1 MDEQTQTNP
10 FPPDKLFVPPPGY
23 NDISG
28 QSLGG
33 YRLVKKIAQGGMGVI
48 YEAIQVKLSRKVAL
62 KVLSEQLASR
72 PEFLQRFEREA
83 KAAAALNH
91 PNIVQVHD
99 FGEADGRHYIIMEF
113 IEGDNLSNYVT
124 KHGKIPVE
132 NALAI
137 IEQAALALK
146 AASEKSIVHRDIK
159 PSNLMV
165 TRDGRVKVADMGLA
179 KILTEDSELTMSS
192 VSIGSPH
199 FIAPEQASSSKNADH
214 RVDIYS
220 LGVTLLYLVTGKYAY
235 DGDSPI
241 SIVLAHATKPLPS
254 GAELGTD
261 LPQEIEALIRRMAAK
276 NPDQR
281 YQNYDE
287 LLADLQLVK
296 QGYLPM
302 AAPVYSEA
310 TRGRSKSILVAAV
323 AIIAV
328 AILAVAAVVVT
339 KILKQPAQSVAT
351 HSPGAASTPSTPPV
365 TASPQNQP
373 PPQQPPDNMGGQ
385 PPMAQGQM
393 PDQQG
398 QQGFGGNNNDMP
410 RFPLPMG
417 PPPQMSRANLIPDGS
432 LDTMLA
438 TADDYAKQ
446 NQTDYLG
453 IIARYQIVLQKANQL
468 IMQRIVDTAQAQ
480 VIQTR
485 LQTWQA
491 AQNSAATLAISQFT
505 TKMQQAMAN
514 AGPMAGFNAWKT
526 FPSNLRSRETDQ
538 QIIKV
543 LKQLLPPGFQ
553 PPMNGNGRG
562 PGNGQRPG
570 NGQGPRGQF
579 GPNGNNGGGPQGPP
593 PGMP

>member
-1 MDEQTQTNP
+1 MDDKTQTNP
-10 FPPDKLFVPPPGY
+10 FPPDKLFVAPPGA
-23 NDISG
+23 NDLSG
-28 QSLGG
+28 TTLGS
-33 YRLVKKIAQGGMGVI
+33 YRLVRKIAQGGMGVI

-62 KVLSEQLASR
+62 KILSDQLANRS
-72 PEFLQRFEREA
+72 EFLQRFEREA

-113 IEGDNLSNYVT
+113 IEGDNLSNYVA

-199 FIAPEQASSSKNADH
+199 FIAPEQAGSSKNADH

-254 GAELGTD
+254 GAELGTE
-261 LPQEIEALIRRMAAK
+261 LPPEIEGLIRRMAAK

-287 LLADLQLVK
+287 LIADLHRVK
-296 QGYLPM
+296 QGFLPA
-302 AAPVYSEA
+302 AAPADMDMETESHRSNMTMIAAIAVIVVAVLAA
-310 TRGRSKSILVAAV
+310 TVLITAKVLKHPARSTTVAAPISV
-323 AIIAV
+323 AV
-328 AILAVAAVVVT
+328 APPSALVEN
-339 KILKQPAQSVAT
+339 PAQQ
-351 HSPGAASTPSTPPV
+351 
-365 TASPQNQP
+365 PQ
-373 PPQQPPDNMGGQ
+373 PDDLQGQ
-385 PPMAQGQM
+385 PPMSQGQSA
-393 PDQQG
+393 G
-398 QQGFGGNNNDMP
+398 QQQPGLAGDNSEMP
-410 RFPLPMG
+410 RYPLPMG
-417 PPPQMSRANLIPDGS
+417 PPPAMPRADLIPDGS

-438 TADDYAKQ
+438 TADDYARQ
-446 NQTDYLG
+446 NSTDYLG
-453 IIARYQIVLQKANQL
+453 ITARYRMVLQKANQL
-468 IMQRIVDTAQAQ
+468 IMQRIIDAGQAQ
-480 VIQTR
+480 VIQAR
-485 LQTWQA
+485 IQTWQE
-491 AQNSAATLAISQFT
+491 AQNNAAVPVISQFT
-505 TKMQQAMAN
+505 ARMQQALAAGGPQAALN
-514 AGPMAGFNAWKT
+514 AYLVWRD
-526 FPSNLRSRETDQ
+526 FPGNLRSRDIDQ
-538 QIIKV
+538 QIIGI
-543 LKQLLPPGFQ
+543 LKQTLPPDFQ
-553 PPMNGNGRG
+553 PPMGAAGNGQGPGNGRG
-562 PGNGQRPG
+562 PFGGFPPGGNGP
-570 NGQGPRGQF
+570 GQG
-579 GPNGNNGGGPQGPP
+579 GPP
-593 PGMP
+593 MGPP

>member
-10 FPPDKLFVPPPGY
+10 FPPDKLFVLPPGY
-23 NDISG
+23 NDLSG
-28 QSLGG
+28 KTLGG
-33 YRLVKKIAQGGMGVI
+33 YRLVRKIAQGGMGVI
-48 YEAIQVKLSRKVAL
+48 YEAIQIKLSRKVAL
-62 KVLSEQLASR
+62 KVLSEQLANR
-72 PEFLQRFEREA
+72 PEFFQRFEREA
-83 KAAAALNH
+83 KAAASLNH

-113 IEGDNLSNYVT
+113 IEGDNLSNYVA

-179 KILTEDSELTMSS
+179 KILTEDSELTVSS

-199 FIAPEQASSSKNADH
+199 FIAPEQANSSKNADH

-254 GAELGTD
+254 GAELGTE
-261 LPQEIEALIRRMAAK
+261 LPQEIEALIRHMAAK
-276 NPDQR
+276 NPNQR

-296 QGYLPM
+296 QGYLPT
-302 AAPVYSEA
+302 AAPVQTEPGPKQTNKILISA
-310 TRGRSKSILVAAV
+310 IAVIVAVVLVAAGV
-323 AIIAV
+323 IAMKV
-328 AILAVAAVVVT
+328 
-339 KILKQPAQSVAT
+339 LKHPTQTIAT
-351 HSPGAASTPSTPPV
+351 ITPSPPPAA
-365 TASPQNQP
+365 TSPENQP
-373 PPQQPPDNMGGQ
+373 PPQQPDNFGGQ
-385 PPMAQGQM
+385 PPMSQGQM
-393 PDQQG
+393 PDQPG
-398 QQGFGGNNNDMP
+398 QQDLGGNNGNMP

-417 PPPQMSRANLIPDGS
+417 RPPAMPRADLIPDGS

-438 TADDYAKQ
+438 TADDHAKQ

-453 IIARYQIVLQKANQL
+453 IIARYQIVLQKANRL
-468 IMQRIVDTAQAQ
+468 IMQRIIDAAQAQ
-480 VIQTR
+480 MIQTR
-485 LQTWQA
+485 IQTWQA

-505 TKMQQAMAN
+505 TKMQQAMASG
-514 AGPMAGFNAWKT
+514 GPMAGYNAWKD
-526 FPSNLRSRETDQ
+526 FPPNLRSRETDQ

-543 LKQLLPPGFQ
+543 LKQLLPPDFQ
-553 PPMNGNGRG
+553 PPMG
-562 PGNGQRPG
+562 P
-570 NGQGPRGQF
+570 NGQGPDNGQGLF
-579 GPNGNNGGGPQGPP
+579 GGFPPGGNGPGGPPLRQP
-593 PGMP
+593 

>member
-23 NDISG
+23 NDLSG
-28 QSLGG
+28 KTLGG
-33 YRLVKKIAQGGMGVI
+33 YQLVRKLAQGGMGVI
-48 YEAIQVKLSRKVAL
+48 YEAIQIKLSRKVAL
-62 KVLSEQLASR
+62 KVLSEQLANR

-99 FGEADGRHYIIMEF
+99 FGEADGHHYIIMEF
-113 IEGDNLSNYVT
+113 IEGDNLSNYVA

-199 FIAPEQASSSKNADH
+199 FIAPEQASSSKSADH

-296 QGYLPM
+296 QGYLPV

-310 TRGRSKSILVAAV
+310 GPKQSKTVLVTAIV
-323 AIIAV
+323 AI
-328 AILAVAAVVVT
+328 AVVVLAVSGVIVT
-339 KILKQPAQSVAT
+339 KMLKHPTQTIALSPTTQPA
-351 HSPGAASTPSTPPV
+351 PTPP
-365 TASPQNQP
+365 PQTTQP
-373 PPQQPPDNMGGQ
+373 PPQQQPDNFAGQ
-385 PPMAQGQM
+385 PPMGQGQP

-398 QQGFGGNNNDMP
+398 QQDFGGNNGDMP

-417 PPPQMSRANLIPDGS
+417 PPPAMPRANLIPDGS
-432 LDTMLA
+432 VDTMLA

-446 NQTDYLG
+446 NPTDYLG
-453 IIARYQIVLQKANQL
+453 IIARYQTVLQKANQL
-468 IMQRIVDTAQAQ
+468 IMQRIIDAAQAQ

-485 LQTWQA
+485 IQTWQA
-491 AQNSAATLAISQFT
+491 AQNSAATLVISQFT

-514 AGPMAGFNAWKT
+514 GGPMAGYRAWKD
-526 FPSNLRSRETDQ
+526 FPSNLRSRDTDQ

-553 PPMNGNGRG
+553 PPAGAAGNGQGPGNGRG
-562 PGNGQRPG
+562 PL
-570 NGQGPRGQF
+570 GQF
-579 GPNGNNGGGPQGPP
+579 GPNGNGGPPGPP
-593 PGMP
+593 QGMP

>member
-23 NDISG
+23 NDLSG
-28 QSLGG
+28 KTLGG
-33 YRLVKKIAQGGMGVI
+33 YRLVRKIAQGGMGVI
-48 YEAIQVKLSRKVAL
+48 YEATQIKLSRKVAL
-62 KVLSEQLASR
+62 KVLSEQLANR
-72 PEFLQRFEREA
+72 PEFFQRFEREA
-83 KAAAALNH
+83 KAAASLNH

-113 IEGDNLSNYVT
+113 IEGDNLSDYVA

-146 AASEKSIVHRDIK
+146 AAAEKSIVHRDIK

-199 FIAPEQASSSKNADH
+199 FIAPEQASSSKTADH

-261 LPQEIEALIRRMAAK
+261 LPQEIEALIRHMAAK

-287 LLADLQLVK
+287 LLPDLQLVK
-296 QGYLPM
+296 QGYLPA
-302 AAPVYSEA
+302 AAPVHTESEPK
-310 TRGRSKSILVAAV
+310 RSNKILVAAIP
-323 AIIAV
+323 IIAV
-328 AILAVAAVVVT
+328 VILAAAAVIAT
-339 KILKQPAQSVAT
+339 KVFKHPTQSIASSSNTAQT
-351 HSPGAASTPSTPPV
+351 PTAANTPSTPPSA
-365 TASPQNQP
+365 TSPENQP
-373 PPQQPPDNMGGQ
+373 PPQQQPDNFAGRPPMSQGQ
-385 PPMAQGQM
+385 PP
-393 PDQQG
+393 DQQN
-398 QQGFGGNNNDMP
+398 QQGFGGDDSGMP

-417 PPPQMSRANLIPDGS
+417 PPPAMPSANLIPDGS

-446 NQTDYLG
+446 NPTDYMG
-453 IIARYQIVLQKANQL
+453 ILARYRIVQQKANQL
-468 IMQRIVDTAQAQ
+468 IMQRIIDAVQAQ

-485 LQTWQA
+485 IDTWVAEQNTAASQA
-491 AQNSAATLAISQFT
+491 IIQYTD
-505 TKMQQAMAN
+505 KMQQDMN
-514 AGPMAGFNAWKT
+514 AGGPMAALNAYRVWRD
-526 FPSNLRSRETDQ
+526 FPANLRSRNTDQ
-538 QIIKV
+538 QIIQV
-543 LKQLLPPGFQ
+543 LKRILPQGFE
-553 PPMNGNGRG
+553 PPMN
-562 PGNGQRPG
+562 PNGQGLG
-570 NGQGPRGQF
+570 NGQGPF
-579 GPNGNNGGGPQGPP
+579 GGFPPGGNGPGGPPMGQP
-593 PGMP
+593 

>member
-1 MDEQTQTNP
+1 MDDQTQTNP
-10 FPPDKLFVPPPGY
+10 FPPDKLFVPPPGH
-23 NDISG
+23 NDLSG
-28 QSLGG
+28 TTLGG
-33 YRLVKKIAQGGMGVI
+33 YRLVRKIAQGGMGII

-62 KVLSEQLASR
+62 KILTDQLATR

-83 KAAAALNH
+83 RASAALNH

-99 FGEADGRHYIIMEF
+99 FGEAEGRHYIIMEF
-113 IEGDNLSNYVT
+113 IEGDNLSNYVA

-199 FIAPEQASSSKNADH
+199 FIAPEQAGSSKTADH

-261 LPQEIEALIRRMAAK
+261 LPPEIEAFIRRMAAK
-276 NPDQR
+276 NPDHR

-296 QGYLPM
+296 QGYLPT
-302 AAPVYSEA
+302 AAPGMPSAQPFEPDHLKKNPVW
-310 TRGRSKSILVAAV
+310 IIAAI
-323 AIIAV
+323 AIIA
-328 AILAVAAVVVT
+328 ILGVAAGVIT
-339 KILKQPAQSVAT
+339 EKLIKHPAQTTVA
-351 HSPGAASTPSTPPV
+351 PNPAPTPPV
-365 TASPQNQP
+365 ANIPAPSQANDQPNQL
-373 PPQQPPDNMGGQ
+373 PPDDFQGQ
-385 PPMAQGQM
+385 P

-398 QQGFGGNNNDMP
+398 QQRFNGGNGQRP
-410 RFPLPMG
+410 RFPMPMG
-417 PPPQMSRANLIPDGS
+417 PPPSMPRSDLIPDGPV
-432 LDTMLA
+432 DTMLA
-438 TADDYAKQ
+438 AADKYAA
-446 NQTDYLG
+446 NNPTDYLNILVCYG
-453 IIARYQIVLQKANQL
+453 SVMQKASGTPEGQVVGKK
-468 IMQRIVDTAQAQ
+468 IEQWMTAQRNAATQ
-480 VIQTR
+480 AINQYETKMR
-485 LQTWQA
+485 AALASNGPQA
-491 AQNSAATLAISQFT
+491 AYDV
-505 TKMQQAMAN
+505 
-514 AGPMAGFNAWKT
+514 WKD
-526 FPSNLRSRETDQ
+526 FPANLRFRETDR
-538 QIIKV
+538 QIMRV
-543 LKQLLPPGFQ
+543 LEQVLPQNFQ
-553 PPMNGNGRG
+553 PLSQGG
-562 PGNGQRPG
+562 PNGQFPQQMGGQPG
-570 NGQGPRGQF
+570 QPGQF
-579 GPNGNNGGGPQGPP
+579 GQPPQQGGRPGGRPGPP
-593 PGMP
+593 